1 MFDTYSRFNPNDK
14 FDLNYR
20 YDSNSRFDPR
30 LTTTPLDQV
39 LQVIEIEVQIP
50 PEYVY
55 TRF

>member
-50 PEYVY
+50 PGYVY